1 MHIGMIPVD
10 LKKAF
15 DTLDHGVLLEK
26 KKYFGF
32 WTSVIK
38 WFGSYLSNK
47 KFLGFFNSFCEAETL
62 NYVVRQGSILRP
74 LLFLSYVNHLP
85 QSLSD
90 AGSYWYANDTC
101 IFYQHGNVKKKL
113 KMF

>member
-1 MHIGMIPVD
+1 MHIGIIPVD
-10 LKKAF
+10 LQKAF

-26 KKYFGF
+26 NKYLGF
-32 WTSVIK
+32 RTSVIK
-38 WFGSYLSNK
+38 WFESYLSNR
-47 KFLGFFNSFCEAETL
+47 KFLVCIDNVFSEAGTL
-62 NYVVRQGSILRP
+62 KYGVPQGSILGP

-90 AGSYWYANDTC
+90 AGSYLYANNTC
-101 IFYQHGNVKKKL
+101 IFYQHENVKKL